1 MTNTTNNR
9 PRGRIGPVIVA
20 NPTHPYNALNTLPII
35 GRPPRGYVAHRLAL
49 MLFFFCSACGA
60 RLRCST
66 KGSST
71 KSCILRKARSM
82 VSTAYFVGKEQ
93 KKKALKKIRRDSII
107 LYSPLTISTIWM
119 IILLF
124 LALLLTHASQEVWY
138 GRSAHPLKKLSKTNI
153 LALILLNA

>member
-35 GRPPRGYVAHRLAL
+35 GRPQRGYVAHRLAL

-60 RLRCST
+60 RLLCSHPYFLLRMRK
-66 KGSST
+66 KGSY
-71 KSCILRKARSM
+71 LRSM
-82 VSTAYFVGKEQ
+82 VSTAREQ
-93 KKKALKKIRRDSII
+93 QKKALKKIRRDSII

-124 LALLLTHASQEVWY
+124 LALLLTHAEQEVWY